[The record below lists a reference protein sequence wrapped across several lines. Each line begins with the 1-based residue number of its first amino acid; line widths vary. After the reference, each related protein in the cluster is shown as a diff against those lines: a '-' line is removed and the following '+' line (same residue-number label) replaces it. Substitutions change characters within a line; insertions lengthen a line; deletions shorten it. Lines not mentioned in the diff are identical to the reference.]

1 MRTRLRTKLSIRI
14 VAIILV
20 TSAGAGWYTYNRS
33 VREYDNITGRII
45 QNTSAL
51 VDERMDAQLGS
62 AENNA
67 RILASLTRPSIGETT
82 RVGLYVS
89 DLHSIAPQMV
99 EMMQINSLFS
109 SVRLTIERS
118 GESLQVV
125 RQSDGSLIGI
135 VRANAESGMTTREFR
150 PYGGVFSEYSKSDRT
165 VPDPRKEGWYQAC
178 ATRRELTWNSDTLL
192 SPTRGVRVP
201 CATIACPIFN
211 RRNEFL
217 GVASVDISYEDLSRF
232 LQTIN
237 VSNRGVAFL
246 VELDD
251 SVPRIV
257 AFPNAS
263 RFLVTAGGTQRLA
276 ATEELGMPEVG
287 RFINL
292 LSTNQ
297 VQTNGLNR
305 IQFRIGGEIWQ
316 GSWLMI
322 QGPNA
327 PRWATCILIP
337 ASDFTNNVRE
347 TALFVLFGTLIALAL
362 GVGMTIIIAE
372 RISRPLGALVRETRR
387 IQELDFT
394 ERPLP
399 RTDVIE
405 VAELAGSIEQVKRGL
420 RSFEKLVPS
429 EYARYLITSGQE
441 ARLGGA
447 KQRLTVSFADLV
459 GFTALSETVA
469 PEELGKILEEYLDV
483 LSAEVLRT
491 HGTID
496 KYNGDD
502 VMAFW
507 GAPAALKD
515 HALAACQSALAM
527 RDTLIRLY
535 PEWQER
541 GIPRLGVSCGIVTG
555 DMIVGNVGSRERM
568 NYTVIGDAVNLASRL
583 QGLNR
588 FYGTELLIADS
599 TQREVDREVLTR
611 LLDWVIPVGKEH
623 VVAIYELI
631 AMREK
636 ATENQVALAQRF
648 EAGMALYR
656 ERKWDEAMRK
666 FEEVYLI
673 APNDG
678 PTRVLIDRCR
688 RYKESPPEEEWQG
701 AFRVGFK

>member
-33 VREYDNITGRII
+33 VREYENITGRII

-51 VDERMDAQLGS
+51 VDERMDAQLSS

-67 RILASLTRPSIGETT
+67 RILASLARPTVGANTRID
-82 RVGLYVS
+82 LYIS
-89 DLHSIAPQMV
+89 DLQAIAPQMV
-99 EMMQINSLFS
+99 EMMRINSLFS
-109 SVRLTIERS
+109 SVRLTINQS
-118 GESLQVV
+118 GESVQVV
-125 RQSDGSLIGI
+125 RQADGSLIAVI
-135 VRANAESGMTTREFR
+135 RSSAESGMMTREIR
-150 PYGGVFSEYSKSDRT
+150 PYGGVFAEVSRSNRT
-165 VPDPRKEGWYQAC
+165 APDPRKEGWYQAC
-178 ATRRELTWNSDTLL
+178 ATRRELTWSTSTQL
-192 SPTRGVRVP
+192 SPTRGVRIP
-201 CATIACPIFN
+201 GATIACPIFN
-211 RRNEFL
+211 RRNDFL

-237 VSNRGVAFL
+237 VSNRGLAFL
-246 VELDD
+246 VELTD
-251 SVPRIV
+251 SDPRIV
-257 AFPNAS
+257 AFPDAS
-263 RFLVTAGGTQRLA
+263 RFLITSGGTQRLA
-276 ATEELGMPEVG
+276 RAEDLDIPSVAQ
-287 RFINL
+287 FINKL
-292 LSTNQ
+292 RTEQ
-297 VQTNGLNR
+297 VQTTGLNR
-305 IQFRIGGEIWQ
+305 VQFSIRGEVWQ

-322 QGPNA
+322 EGPNA
-327 PRWATCILIP
+327 PLWATCIIIP
-337 ASDFTNNVRE
+337 ASDFTSNIRE

-362 GVGMTIIIAE
+362 GVAMTIVIAE

-387 IQELDFT
+387 IQELDFS

-399 RTDVIE
+399 RTDVMEI
-405 VAELAGSIEQVKRGL
+405 AELAGSIEQVKRGL

-441 ARLGGA
+441 ARLGGS

-469 PEELGKILEEYLDV
+469 PEELGRILEEYLDV

-507 GAPAALKD
+507 GAPAAIPD
-515 HALAACQSALAM
+515 HAMAACRSALAM
-527 RDTLIRLY
+527 RDTLNRLY
-535 PEWQER
+535 PEWRER

-583 QGLNR
+583 QGMNR

-599 TQREVDREVLTR
+599 THREVDREILTR
-611 LLDWVIPVGKEH
+611 LIDWVIPAGKEH
-623 VVAIYELI
+623 DVAIYELM
-631 AMREK
+631 AMRQD
-636 ATENQVALAQRF
+636 ATDNQKLIAETF
-648 EAGMALYR
+648 EAAMALYR
-656 ERKWDEAMRK
+656 ERRWDEAMRK

-673 APNDG
+673 APHDG